1 MTAHLLTLII
11 PAGSAQ
17 ERRRP
22 MTKDRTFAPAAF
34 AGRFPA
40 VAAALGMALLVS
52 GCADRVV
59 TGSVP
64 DDYRTRH
71 PIVVAEGQK
80 SIDIPVAMG
89 DQGLTRGQREVIAGF
104 VDDYR
109 RASTGI
115 IQIMTPKGSVNDGA
129 AASAAGDARRLMV
142 GMGVPKSK
150 ILHVTFTAGPG
161 EPAPLRLTYSAV
173 TAQTSPCGE
182 WPADMTLNTTQN
194 ENYYNFGCASQR
206 NLAAQ
211 IANPHDL
218 LGPRRMTPPDAEQ
231 RGQAMERYRGASTTL
246 KEMGD

>member
-1 MTAHLLTLII
+1 MTANLFTSII
-11 PAGSAQ
+11 PAGSRQ
-17 ERRRP
+17 ERCRS
-22 MTKDRTFAPAAF
+22 MTKARTLAPTAF
-34 AGRFPA
+34 AGRLPV
-40 VAAALGMALLVS
+40 VAAVIGLAALVS

-59 TGSVP
+59 TGSIP

-89 DQGLTRGQREVIAGF
+89 DQGLTRGQSEVIAGF
-104 VDDYR
+104 IDEYR

-115 IQIMTPKGSVNDGA
+115 IQIQTPRGSINDGA
-129 AASAAGDARRLMV
+129 AASAVGDVRRLMV
-142 GMGVPKSK
+142 RLGVPKNK
-150 ILHVTFTAGPG
+150 ILHVTFAAGPG
-161 EPAPLRLTYSAV
+161 EPAPLRLTFNAV

-194 ENYYNFGCASQR
+194 DNYYNFGCASQR

-231 RGQAMERYRGASTTL
+231 RGKVMENYRGAYTKL
-246 KEMGD
+246 RDMDN

>member
-1 MTAHLLTLII
+1 MTKELFTSII

-22 MTKDRTFAPAAF
+22 MSKAKTFAPAVS
-34 AGRFPA
+34 AGRLPA
-40 VAAALGMALLVS
+40 VAAVLGLAVLVT

-80 SIDIPVAMG
+80 TIDIPVAHG
-89 DQGLTRGQREVIAGF
+89 EQGLTRGQSEVIAGF
-104 VDDYR
+104 VDEYR

-115 IQIMTPKGSVNDGA
+115 IQIMTPKGSINDGA
-129 AASAAGDARRLMV
+129 AASAVGDVRRLMV
-142 GMGVPKSK
+142 RMGVPKNK
-150 ILHVTFTAGPG
+150 ILHVRYAASPD
-161 EPAPLRLTYSAV
+161 EAAPLRLAFNAV
-173 TAQTSPCGE
+173 TAQTSACGE
-182 WPADMTLNTTQN
+182 WPADLTLNTTQN
-194 ENYYNFGCASQR
+194 DNYYNFGCASQR

-218 LGPRRMTPPDAEQ
+218 LGPRRMTPPDAAQ
-231 RGQAMERYRGASTTL
+231 RGQVMERYRGAYTEL
-246 KEMGD
+246 RDMDN

>member
-1 MTAHLLTLII
+1 MTDNSFTPII
-11 PAGSAQ
+11 KAGSAQ

-22 MTKDRTFAPAAF
+22 MTKAITFVPATF
-34 AGRFPA
+34 AGRLPA
-40 VAAALGMALLVS
+40 VAAVVGLAVLVS

-89 DQGLTRGQREVIAGF
+89 DEGLTRGQSEVIAGF
-104 VDDYR
+104 VDEYR

-115 IQIMTPKGSVNDGA
+115 IQIQTPKGSVNDGA
-129 AASAAGDARRLMV
+129 AASAAGEIRRLMV
-142 GMGVPKSK
+142 RMGVPKNK
-150 ILHVTFTAGPG
+150 ILHARFATGSG
-161 EPAPLRLTYSAV
+161 DPAPIRLTYNAV

-194 ENYYNFGCASQR
+194 DNYYNFGCASQR

-218 LGPRRMTPPDAEQ
+218 LGPRRMTPPDAVQ
-231 RGQAMERYRGASTTL
+231 RGKVMENYRGAYTKL
-246 KEMGD
+246 KDMDN

>member
-1 MTAHLLTLII
+1 
-11 PAGSAQ
+11 
-17 ERRRP
+17 
-22 MTKDRTFAPAAF
+22 MTKARTFSPAAF
-34 AGRFPA
+34 AGRLPV
-40 VAAALGMALLVS
+40 VAAALGVAILVT

-80 SIDIPVAMG
+80 SIDIPVARS
-89 DQGLTRGQREVIAGF
+89 DDGLTRGQREVIAGF
-104 VDDYR
+104 VDEYR

-115 IQIMTPKGSVNDGA
+115 IQIMTPKGSINDGA
-129 AASAAGDARRLMV
+129 AASAAGEVRRLMV
-142 GMGVPKSK
+142 RMGVPKSK
-150 ILHVTFTAGPG
+150 ILHVNFAAGPG

-182 WPADMTLNTTQN
+182 WPADMTLNTSQN
-194 ENYYNFGCASQR
+194 DNYYNFGCASQR

-231 RGQAMERYRGASTTL
+231 RGKAMDRYRDAYVEL
-246 KEMGD
+246 KDMGD